1 MSAILALLMRPLI
14 EAAVSAFGHAIMDML
29 AAWRSHE
36 DAKALGHAEAT
47 QAATLA
53 AEKARDRMEDVMPMS
68 DEEILRRLMEG
79 KA

>member
-14 EAAVSAFGHAIMDML
+14 EAAVSAFGQVLLDFFNT
-29 AAWRSHE
+29 WRSRE
-36 DAKALGHAEAT
+36 DAIALGHAEAV
-47 QAATLA
+47 QSATLA